1 MDALM
6 AALVLGA
13 LTQLGD
19 RTPWLA
25 AILADRFRS
34 TGTLLVAAAI
44 ALAINNVIGTIGG
57 VFVAKLLTPN
67 AKLLLLALALVLAGV
82 TVQLRDKSPDRLTGW
97 RLGAFGTSV
106 SGLAILAFGDRM
118 QFVTAA
124 LAARSPL
131 PWAAPVGA
139 TIGALA
145 VCAPAILLGETRWLA
160 LPLKPA
166 RIASGVVLTIAG
178 VITGLSAVGL
188 IG

>member
-1 MDALM
+1 M

-25 AILADRFRS
+25 AILADRYRS
-34 TGTLLVAAAI
+34 TATLLVAAAI
-44 ALAINNVIGTIGG
+44 ALAVNNGIGTIGG
-57 VFVAKLLTPN
+57 VFVAKLLAPN

-82 TVQLRDKSPDRLTGW
+82 SVHIGGKGPDRLTGW
-97 RLGAFGTSV
+97 KLGAFGTSV
-106 SGLAILAFGDRM
+106 LGLAIMAFGDRM

-139 TIGALA
+139 TLGALA
-145 VCAPAILLGETRWLA
+145 VCAPAIVLGEARWLA
-160 LPLKPA
+160 LPLRPV
-166 RIASGVVLTIAG
+166 RIVSGAVLTIAG
-178 VITGLSAVGL
+178 LVLGLSALRL
-188 IG
+188 IGSA